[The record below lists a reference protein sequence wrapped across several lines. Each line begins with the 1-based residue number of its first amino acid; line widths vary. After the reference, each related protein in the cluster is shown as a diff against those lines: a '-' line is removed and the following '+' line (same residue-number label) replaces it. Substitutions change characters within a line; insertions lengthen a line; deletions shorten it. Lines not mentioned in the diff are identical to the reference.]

1 MEMSMVGSDKGGAD
15 EGESRM
21 TSVSKTGV
29 RTCTTNDGWKWW

>member
-1 MEMSMVGSDKGGAD
+1 MDMSMVGSDKGGGD
-15 EGESRM
+15 GESRM